1 MITVLIAEKY
11 HHLSQTIF
19 EKSTIV
25 KRIYEIS
32 LFVNKNSMIFH
43 YYDLTKMVHDFR
55 KNLRS
60 ELDFQGLTV
69 KELSARTNIPIATLD
84 CYLGTRATV
93 PSVDAAF
100 KIAQALQVSV
110 EYLVAGEMPN
120 VEKSLKTPNRKP
132 REIIELIESLNSE
145 QRKAIYK
152 MIVAFKGN
160 VKSA

>member
-1 MITVLIAEKY
+1 MG
-11 HHLSQTIF
+11 
-19 EKSTIV
+19 
-25 KRIYEIS
+25 
-32 LFVNKNSMIFH
+32 
-43 YYDLTKMVHDFR
+43 HDFR

-60 ELDFQGLTV
+60 ELDFQGLTI
-69 KELSARTNIPIATLD
+69 KELSARTSIPIATLD

-110 EYLVAGEMPN
+110 EYLVAGEMAN
-120 VEKSLKTPNRKP
+120 VEKSLKTPYREA
-132 REIIELIESLNSE
+132 REIIQWIESLNSE